1 MFDSKRIN
9 DNIESNY
16 INNQTLG
23 FKLVSKSSKDEYE
36 SNLFEKLEEPKEEK
50 NLNKKEKNTKLKDLL
65 KSLVN
70 FYYESEDRFH
80 SERYKDQERTIYI
93 DSKEIEGF
101 DFTIKEAD
109 INKLRNSGKE
119 AISDYLNREHNR
131 KSNIYFINSLFKN
144 NFK

>member
-80 SERYKDQERTIYI
+80 SETLYH
-93 DSKEIEGF
+93 
-101 DFTIKEAD
+101 FTE
-109 INKLRNSGKE
+109 
-119 AISDYLNREHNR
+119 
-131 KSNIYFINSLFKN
+131 F
-144 NFK
+144 